1 MSLDTGAHPC
11 TMTDI
16 ENFITNEEATTIKD
30 SILEDEP
37 KIKKLGPDIYPG
49 ISGDSLTGRYSVY
62 NWLTHERIGP
72 ILKPKLAKLFP
83 NKWIQMWANVFRYN
97 EGIEPHW
104 HSLEDRVSGNL
115 YIAGPENSTTCY
127 LGIGHVPNKT
137 GCLTYFP
144 SNLVHWVV
152 PNLSDIPRV
161 SMAFDTIDF
170 QKTHV
175 HLQLK
180 TQDD

>member
-1 MSLDTGAHPC
+1 
-11 TMTDI
+11 MTDI
-16 ENFITNEEATTIKD
+16 ENFITNEEATKIKD

-37 KIKKLGPDIYPG
+37 KIKKLGPDVYPG

-115 YIAGPENSTTCY
+115 YSWTRKQYNLLFRYRTCTKQNR
-127 LGIGHVPNKT
+127 V
-137 GCLTYFP
+137 
-144 SNLVHWVV
+144 SNL
-152 PNLSDIPRV
+152 LS
-161 SMAFDTIDF
+161 F
-170 QKTHV
+170 
-175 HLQLK
+175 
-180 TQDD
+180 